1 MSQNAEPNEEN
12 VARRAALW
20 VLVSMD
26 ISSAGP
32 EPLLT
37 NTYSTMVELDE
48 RVSEVWEQVEERV
61 SGVWEAW
68 DALNE
73 EVQSLSPRWKL
84 ERMATVDRNILR
96 LGAWELLQNYRGPLE
111 VINAYVDL
119 SKEYG
124 EKNTPGFV
132 NGLLDQLCQDHKIAL
147 RRG

>member
-1 MSQNAEPNEEN
+1 MSQNAQPNEEN

-20 VLVSMD
+20 ILVSMD
-26 ISSAGP
+26 ISNTGP

-37 NTYSTMVELDE
+37 NTYSTMIELDE
-48 RVSEVWEQVEERV
+48 RVSEVWDRVEERV

-73 EVQSLSPRWKL
+73 EVQGLSPRWKL

-96 LGAWELLQNYRGPLE
+96 LGAWELLQSYRGPLE